1 MTQSGTFHARALV
14 LAALIAPAFAL
25 ATPTALANEPALP
38 TPIPAPAPA
47 AEGVPTVDPM
57 VEDQVYQARRGIYV
71 TVDQAKVIRID
82 HEADTVIIGNP
93 AIADAHLHDRK
104 TLVITGRAFGATNL
118 LILDAGGELVVDEA
132 LRVQPAEDTVVTV
145 QRRAVNFTYS
155 CTPLCR
161 PAVSPGD
168 QTDFFEKAVAQS
180 ERRSEFASEAAGAN

>member
-1 MTQSGTFHARALV
+1 MKQSGIFHARAIV
-14 LAALIAPAFAL
+14 LAALFAPILAL
-25 ATPTALANEPALP
+25 AAPGAMANEPALP
-38 TPIPAPAPA
+38 IPAPAPGSTADA
-47 AEGVPTVDPM
+47 APAVEPTV
-57 VEDQVYQARRGIYV
+57 EERVYQARRGIYV

-118 LILDAGGELVVDEA
+118 LILDASGELVVDEA

-145 QRRAVNFTYS
+145 QRRALNFTYS

-168 QTDFFEKAVAQS
+168 QTDFFENAVAQS
-180 ERRSEFASEAAGAN
+180 ERRSEFASQAAGAN